1 MSATDVTSPTPPA
14 GNARGPY
21 AKGIERRRQII
32 ETATKVFGQ
41 HGYHGGSLRQI
52 ADEIGVS
59 ASALIRH
66 FGTKAEL
73 FTAVLDHSDSDK
85 AKVSITENRG
95 LAALRGFA
103 AVTHIN
109 VHNRGLV
116 QLLLSTASESTD
128 PEHPAHEFIALRYAH
143 LLENLSNAF
152 REACEDGDIRPLDE
166 REIQHEARGYIA
178 TMDGLGLQWLIDP
191 TMDLEATAE
200 HVYEGML
207 ERLGAP
213 RTTL

>member
-1 MSATDVTSPTPPA
+1 MSATDVTPSTPA
-14 GNARGPY
+14 SGSSRGPY
-21 AKGIERRRQII
+21 SNGIARRRQII

-85 AKVSITENRG
+85 TKLSITQNRG
-95 LAALRGFA
+95 IAALRSFA

-128 PEHPAHEFIALRYAH
+128 PSHPAHEFIATRYAH
-143 LLENLSNAF
+143 LLENLSAAF
-152 REACEDGDIRPLDE
+152 RDACADGDIRQLTE
-166 REIQHEARGYIA
+166 TEIEHEARGYIA

-200 HVYEGML
+200 HVYGQML
-207 ERLGAP
+207 ERLGA
-213 RTTL
+213 RGE

>member
-1 MSATDVTSPTPPA
+1 MSAADATPTTSASKTT
-14 GNARGPY
+14 RGPY
-21 AKGIERRRQII
+21 STGIARRRQII
-32 ETATKVFGQ
+32 ETATKIFGQ

-85 AKVSITENRG
+85 SKVSITENRG
-95 LAALRGFA
+95 MTALRGFA

-128 PEHPAHEFIALRYAH
+128 PDHPAHKFIALRYSQ

-152 REACEDGDIRPLDE
+152 RQACEDGEIRPLSE
-166 REIQHEARGYIA
+166 SEIEHEARGYIA
-178 TMDGLGLQWLIDP
+178 LMDGLGLQWLIDP

-200 HVYEGML
+200 HVYEGVL
-207 ERLGAP
+207 RRLSAD
-213 RTTL
+213 L

>member
-1 MSATDVTSPTPPA
+1 MSATDVTPITPASGTP
-14 GNARGPY
+14 RGPY
-21 AKGIERRRQII
+21 SNGIARRRQII

-85 AKVSITENRG
+85 TKVSITENRG
-95 LAALRGFA
+95 IAALRSFA
-103 AVTHIN
+103 AVTHVN

-128 PEHPAHEFIALRYAH
+128 PSHPAHEFITTRYAH
-143 LLENLSNAF
+143 LLEDLSQAF
-152 REACEDGDIRPLDE
+152 RDACEDGDLRPLTE
-166 REIQHEARGYIA
+166 AEIEHEARGYIA
-178 TMDGLGLQWLIDP
+178 MMDGLGLQWLIDP
-191 TMDLEATAE
+191 TMDLEASAE
-200 HVYEGML
+200 HLYEGML
-207 ERLGAP
+207 ERLGA
-213 RTTL
+213 RHE